1 MNRFCFKNLKAAYKS
16 AAFFLDRGAAFFLNR
31 SPASLNTSAALFLNF
46 SAASLFFLSAADANT
61 MTSIE
66 NIKNKT
72 GELLSLKQ
80 KDKAIQLVI
89 NYSKTER
96 SRAYKVEAGEL
107 LFNIGQSFL
116 TKEAQEEYETSLN
129 DTLEN
134 PKKSLKSVEACLK
147 LDPINLDCLIQK
159 ARLNFRERNKKNFA
173 ATIEEIKALVYGS
186 AYEYLFQLFLERENP
201 EFKNKQV
208 INQLPPQP
216 VDRTLFYIVFELER
230 SFEAKNYSRARE
242 VIAYCEK
249 FYNSWPDLA
258 FFKNRL
264 NSESSEKQMKVDDD
278 LLNIYINKCK
288 SISNSA
294 ARKFR
299 YDFDL
304 CNRGKKK

>member
-16 AAFFLDRGAAFFLNR
+16 AAFFIY
-31 SPASLNTSAALFLNF
+31 NTSAVFLFLF
-46 SAASLFFLSAADANT
+46 SLSLEATTL
-61 MTSIE
+61 TSID

-116 TKEAQEEYETSLN
+116 NKEAQEEYESSLN

-134 PKKSLKSVEACLK
+134 PKKSLKAAEACLK

-159 ARLNFRERNKKNFA
+159 ARLHFRERNKKNFA
-173 ATIEEIKALVYGS
+173 ATIEEIKAMVYGS

-201 EFKNKQV
+201 EFKNKQI
-208 INQLPPQP
+208 INQLPSQP
-216 VDRTLFYIVFELER
+216 ADRTLFYVIFELER

-249 FYNSWPDLA
+249 FYSTWPDLA

-264 NSESSEKQMKVDDD
+264 NSESSEKQAKLDDD
-278 LLNIYINKCK
+278 LLNIYVNKCK

>member
-1 MNRFCFKNLKAAYKS
+1 MNCFCYENLKAAVKY
-16 AAFFLDRGAAFFLNR
+16 AAF
-31 SPASLNTSAALFLNF
+31 LFLTSN
-46 SAASLFFLSAADANT
+46 AVANT
-61 MTSIE
+61 PISSLD

-96 SRAYKVEAGEL
+96 SRAYRVEAGEL

-134 PKKSLKSVEACLK
+134 PKRALKAAEACLK
-147 LDPINLDCLIQK
+147 LDPQNLDCLIQK
-159 ARLNFRERNKKNFA
+159 ARMLYRDGNKKNFIS
-173 ATIEEIKALVYGS
+173 TIELIKAQLYGS
-186 AYEYLFQLFLERENP
+186 AYEYLFQLFLEQENP
-201 EFKNKQV
+201 EFKNKQI
-208 INQLPPQP
+208 INQLPAQP
-216 VDRTLFYIVFELER
+216 NDRTLFYLVFEMDR

-242 VIAYCEK
+242 LLSYCEK
-249 FYNSWPDLA
+249 HYNSWPDLA
-258 FFKNRL
+258 FYQNRL
-264 NSESSEKQMKVDDD
+264 NVESSEKQLKTEDD
-278 LLNIYINKCK
+278 LLNIYTNKCK

-299 YDFDL
+299 YDFEL
-304 CNRGKKK
+304 CTRGKKK